1 MAGAVVEL
9 DAALFRE
16 LYPDYASATD
26 AKIGQWFDQACLL
39 VGNRPG
45 SAIPYDPP
53 SVTTR
58 KTILYVVMCHLAAL
72 TARGDLVGRATQASE
87 GSVSVQLSSGLDG
100 GRGGAWWQQTQCGA
114 TAWQMLAPFRTGGK
128 WFGGVKY

>member
-1 MAGAVVEL
+1 MAGAIVDL
-9 DAALFRE
+9 DVALFRE
-16 LYPDYASATD
+16 LYPDHASATD
-26 AKIGQWFDQACLL
+26 AKIGQWFEIACQLI
-39 VGNRPG
+39 GNRPG

-72 TARGDLVGRATQASE
+72 EARGNLVGRATQATE
-87 GSVSVQLSSGLDG
+87 GSVSVQLASGLDS
-100 GRGGAWWQQTQCGA
+100 GRGAAWWQQTQCGA
-114 TAWQMLAPFRTGGK
+114 TAWQMLGAYRTGGK